1 MEYKYLLEEKANKHL
16 LIDDIVNGQ
25 SSCMLNII
33 CYNIEK
39 RCKYP
44 FLQFMMEKVP
54 YCNNIVK
61 EQLIFPYIII
71 RNSLRNIKD
80 LVLERVKLGL
90 DTLEC
95 KYNNITEDM
104 YKGII
109 FGDDLLTPYALID
122 ITDIDICGLNF
133 MRQTMNWFVLSSE
146 IINNQNVL
154 NIDIDKYVIDL
165 FTDVRQIG
173 HLINTKSNEYY
184 MLPDVV
190 YTGNEKKG
198 AEFQSIF
205 GNNRTKLYNN
215 CGEYYFFY
223 RSFYDAVKD
232 GGWLKNET
240 DNKIGD
246 RILVNINSNKYIM
259 GCINRYALFVEG
271 KIYVENNK
279 DFMLSDEV
287 IENIYPEPC
296 IIIAYSGE
304 HNIRPD
310 ILVKDYDSFVCLSYH
325 ILNNSS
331 LDEYF
336 IETNKKQYMI
346 A

>member
-1 MEYKYLLEEKANKHL
+1 
-16 LIDDIVNGQ
+16 
-25 SSCMLNII
+25 
-33 CYNIEK
+33 
-39 RCKYP
+39 
-44 FLQFMMEKVP
+44 
-54 YCNNIVK
+54 
-61 EQLIFPYIII
+61 
-71 RNSLRNIKD
+71 
-80 LVLERVKLGL
+80 
-90 DTLEC
+90 
-95 KYNNITEDM
+95 M

-109 FGDDLLTPYALID
+109 FGDDLLTPYALIN

-133 MRQTMNWFVLSSE
+133 MRQTTNWFVLSSE

-154 NIDIDKYVIDL
+154 NIDIDKDVIDL

-173 HLINTKSNEYY
+173 HLINTKNHEYY

-190 YTGNEKKG
+190 YTGNEKKE
-198 AEFQSIF
+198 AEFKSIF
-205 GNNRTKLYNN
+205 GNSRTKIYDN

-223 RSFYDAVKD
+223 RSIYDAVKD
-232 GGWLKNET
+232 GGWLKKET

-271 KIYVENNK
+271 KIYFENSIE
-279 DFMLSDEV
+279 FMLSDEV
-287 IENIYPEPC
+287 IENVYTEPC
-296 IIIAYSGE
+296 IIIAYSSE
-304 HNIRPD
+304 HNARPD
-310 ILVKDYDSFVCLSYH
+310 ILVKEYNSFVCLSYH

>member
-1 MEYKYLLEEKANKHL
+1 MEYKYLLEERASK
-16 LIDDIVNGQ
+16 DIILEDINNE
-25 SSCMLNII
+25 SMFYIL
-33 CYNIEK
+33 CYHTEDQ
-39 RCKYP
+39 CKYP

-61 EQLIFPYIII
+61 EQLIFPYIFI
-71 RNSLRNIKD
+71 RNSSTNIQD
-80 LVLERVKLGL
+80 LVLERVKIGL
-90 DTLEC
+90 DTLQC

-109 FGDDLLTPYALID
+109 FGDDLLTPYALINITD
-122 ITDIDICGLNF
+122 IDIDICGLNF
-133 MRQTMNWFVLSSE
+133 MRQTTNWFVLSSE

-154 NIDIDKYVIDL
+154 NIDIDKDVIDL

-173 HLINTKSNEYY
+173 HLINTKKHEYY

-198 AEFQSIF
+198 AEFKSIF
-205 GNNRTKLYNN
+205 GNSRTKIYDN

-223 RSFYDAVKD
+223 RSIYDAVKD
-232 GGWLKNET
+232 GGWLKNES

-246 RILVNINSNKYIM
+246 RILVNINSNKYII

-271 KIYVENNK
+271 KIYFENSNE
-279 DFMLSDEV
+279 FMLSDDV

-296 IIIAYSGE
+296 IIIAYSSE
-304 HNIRPD
+304 HNVRPD

-325 ILNNSS
+325 NLNNSS